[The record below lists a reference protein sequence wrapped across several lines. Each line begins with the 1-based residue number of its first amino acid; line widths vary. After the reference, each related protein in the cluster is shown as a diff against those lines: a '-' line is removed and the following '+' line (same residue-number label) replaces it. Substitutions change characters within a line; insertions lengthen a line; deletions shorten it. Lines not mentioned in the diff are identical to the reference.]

1 MTDWHTPYRRM
12 QLKVVAFVL
21 GLGIV
26 IQIVKFIGLL
36 IRKLIGLGAVGAA
49 AVVGGV
55 GGVVLLVLVVS
66 LLRRVFR
73 KRRPEGPL
81 PPAHSLMH
89 EEPTLLSVPAF
100 YLGPQPLSPYG
111 APMTD
116 LSLVHLALT
125 RQTIGVLTLE
135 NRAQSPVL
143 LTTDGVRVRFR
154 PMSSRHAGPHHAGRY
169 WEAPAII
176 LAHPSLLRR
185 EPATTETG
193 YWADTPAELEAYA
206 EEVAAELG
214 LPRQELAEALL
225 RGDSR
230 RLAALN
236 AWSGGYLGE
245 MVPGPGGGEVFR
257 APEMRLVIADPDR
270 PDVPAAEAVVGEVL
284 LAVQQA
290 LRR

>member
-1 MTDWHTPYRRM
+1 MTNWHTPYRRM

-55 GGVVLLVLVVS
+55 VLLVLVVS

-73 KRRPEGPL
+73 KRRPE
-81 PPAHSLMH
+81 
-89 EEPTLLSVPAF
+89 EPTLLSVPAF
-100 YLGPQPLSPYG
+100 YLGPQPLSPCG

-143 LTTDGVRVRFR
+143 LIADGVRVRFR
-154 PMSSRHAGPHHAGRY
+154 PMSSTHAGPHHAGRD

-257 APEMRLVIADPDR
+257 APEMRLVIADPDH
-270 PDVPAAEAVVGEVL
+270 PNVPAAEAVVGEVL

-290 LRR
+290 LHR

>member
-1 MTDWHTPYRRM
+1 MTNWHTPYRRM
-12 QLKVVAFVL
+12 QLKVVVFVL

-26 IQIVKFIGLL
+26 IQIVELVRFL
-36 IRKLIGLGAVGAA
+36 IRRLIGLGVVGAA
-49 AVVGGV
+49 AVVGGI
-55 GGVVLLVLVVS
+55 VLLVLLVS
-66 LLRRVFR
+66 LLRRIFR
-73 KRRPEGPL
+73 KRRPEEPL
-81 PPAHSLMH
+81 PPAYSLMH
-89 EEPTLLSVPAF
+89 EGPAMLRVPAF
-100 YLGPQPLSPYG
+100 YLGPQPLSPCG

-116 LSLVHLALT
+116 PPLVHLALT
-125 RQTIGVLTLE
+125 QQAVGVLMPE
-135 NRAQSPVL
+135 NRELSPVL
-143 LTTDGVRVRFR
+143 LTTDGVRVRSR

-270 PDVPAAEAVVGEVL
+270 PSIPAAEAVVGEVL
-284 LAVQQA
+284 IAVQQA

>member
-1 MTDWHTPYRRM
+1 MTNWHTPYRRM

-55 GGVVLLVLVVS
+55 VLLVLVVS

-73 KRRPEGPL
+73 KRRPE
-81 PPAHSLMH
+81 
-89 EEPTLLSVPAF
+89 EPTLLSVPAF
-100 YLGPQPLSPYG
+100 YLGPQPLSPCG

-125 RQTIGVLTLE
+125 RQTIGVLMLE
-135 NRAQSPVL
+135 NKAQSPVL
-143 LTTDGVRVRFR
+143 LIADGVRVRFR
-154 PMSSRHAGPHHAGRY
+154 PMSSSHAGPHHAGRY

-257 APEMRLVIADPDR
+257 APEMRLVIADSDR

>member
-1 MTDWHTPYRRM
+1 
-12 QLKVVAFVL
+12 
-21 GLGIV
+21 
-26 IQIVKFIGLL
+26 
-36 IRKLIGLGAVGAA
+36 
-49 AVVGGV
+49 
-55 GGVVLLVLVVS
+55 
-66 LLRRVFR
+66 
-73 KRRPEGPL
+73 
-81 PPAHSLMH
+81 MH
-89 EEPTLLSVPAF
+89 EEPAILSVPAF

-111 APMTD
+111 TPMTD
-116 LSLVHLALT
+116 LLLVHLALT
-125 RQTIGVLTLE
+125 RQTISVLTLE

-154 PMSSRHAGPHHAGRY
+154 PMSSRHAGPHYAGRY

-206 EEVAAELG
+206 EDVAAELG

-290 LRR
+290 LHR

>member
-1 MTDWHTPYRRM
+1 MTNWHTPYRRM

-55 GGVVLLVLVVS
+55 VLLVLVVS

-73 KRRPEGPL
+73 KRRPEEQ
-81 PPAHSLMH
+81 A
-89 EEPTLLSVPAF
+89 LLSVPAF

-125 RQTIGVLTLE
+125 RQTIGVLMPE

-143 LTTDGVRVRFR
+143 LIADGVRVRFR
-154 PMSSRHAGPHHAGRY
+154 PMSSSHAGPHHAGRY

-230 RLAALN
+230 RLGALN

>member
-1 MTDWHTPYRRM
+1 MTNWHTPYRRM

-55 GGVVLLVLVVS
+55 VLLVLVVS

-73 KRRPEGPL
+73 KRRPE
-81 PPAHSLMH
+81 
-89 EEPTLLSVPAF
+89 EPTLLSVPAF
-100 YLGPQPLSPYG
+100 YLGPQPLSPCG

-125 RQTIGVLTLE
+125 RQTIGVLMLE
-135 NRAQSPVL
+135 NKAQSPVL
-143 LTTDGVRVRFR
+143 LIADGVRVRFR
-154 PMSSRHAGPHHAGRY
+154 PMSSTHAGPHHAGRD

-257 APEMRLVIADPDR
+257 APEMRLVIADSDR

-290 LRR
+290 LHR

>member
-1 MTDWHTPYRRM
+1 MTNWHTPYRRM

-73 KRRPEGPL
+73 KRRPE
-81 PPAHSLMH
+81 
-89 EEPTLLSVPAF
+89 EPTLLSVPAF
-100 YLGPQPLSPYG
+100 YLGPQPLSPCG

-125 RQTIGVLTLE
+125 RQTIGVLMPE

-143 LTTDGVRVRFR
+143 LIADGVRVRFR
-154 PMSSRHAGPHHAGRY
+154 PMSSTHAGPHHAGRD

-206 EEVAAELG
+206 EEAAAELG

-257 APEMRLVIADPDR
+257 APEMRLVIADSDR

>member
-1 MTDWHTPYRRM
+1 MTNWHTPYRRM

-73 KRRPEGPL
+73 KRRPE
-81 PPAHSLMH
+81 
-89 EEPTLLSVPAF
+89 EPTLLSVPAF
-100 YLGPQPLSPYG
+100 YLGPQPLSPCG

-125 RQTIGVLTLE
+125 RQTIGVLMPE

-143 LTTDGVRVRFR
+143 LIADGVRVRFR
-154 PMSSRHAGPHHAGRY
+154 PMSSTHAGPHHAGRD

>member
-1 MTDWHTPYRRM
+1 MTNWHTPYRRM

-73 KRRPEGPL
+73 KRRPE
-81 PPAHSLMH
+81 
-89 EEPTLLSVPAF
+89 EPTLLSVPAF
-100 YLGPQPLSPYG
+100 YLGPQPLSSCG

-125 RQTIGVLTLE
+125 RQTIGVLMPE

-143 LTTDGVRVRFR
+143 LIADGVRVRFR
-154 PMSSRHAGPHHAGRY
+154 PMSSTHAGPHHAGRD

-257 APEMRLVIADPDR
+257 APEMRLVIADSDR

>member
-73 KRRPEGPL
+73 KRRPE
-81 PPAHSLMH
+81 
-89 EEPTLLSVPAF
+89 EPTLLSVPAF
-100 YLGPQPLSPYG
+100 YLGPQPLSPCG

-125 RQTIGVLTLE
+125 RQTIGVLMLE
-135 NRAQSPVL
+135 NKAQSPVL
-143 LTTDGVRVRFR
+143 LIADGVRVRFR
-154 PMSSRHAGPHHAGRY
+154 PMSSSHAGPHHAGRY

-290 LRR
+290 LHR

>member
-1 MTDWHTPYRRM
+1 MTNWHTPYRRM

-26 IQIVKFIGLL
+26 IQIVKFIGFL

-49 AVVGGV
+49 AVV

-73 KRRPEGPL
+73 KRRPE
-81 PPAHSLMH
+81 
-89 EEPTLLSVPAF
+89 EPTLLSVPAF
-100 YLGPQPLSPYG
+100 YLGPQPLSPCG

-125 RQTIGVLTLE
+125 RQTIGVLMPE

-143 LTTDGVRVRFR
+143 LIADGVRVRFR
-154 PMSSRHAGPHHAGRY
+154 PMSSTHAGPHHAGRD

-257 APEMRLVIADPDR
+257 APEMRLVIADSDR

>member
-1 MTDWHTPYRRM
+1 MTNWHTPYRRM

-55 GGVVLLVLVVS
+55 VLLVLVIS

-73 KRRPEGPL
+73 KRRP
-81 PPAHSLMH
+81 

-100 YLGPQPLSPYG
+100 YLGPQPLSPCG

-125 RQTIGVLTLE
+125 RQTIGVLMPE

-143 LTTDGVRVRFR
+143 LIADGVRVRFR
-154 PMSSRHAGPHHAGRY
+154 PMSSTHAGPHHAGRD

-257 APEMRLVIADPDR
+257 APEMRLVIADSDR

-290 LRR
+290 LHR

>member
-1 MTDWHTPYRRM
+1 M
-12 QLKVVAFVL
+12 
-21 GLGIV
+21 
-26 IQIVKFIGLL
+26 

-55 GGVVLLVLVVS
+55 VLLVLVIS

-89 EEPTLLSVPAF
+89 EEQALLSVPAF

-125 RQTIGVLTLE
+125 RQTIGVLMLE

-143 LTTDGVRVRFR
+143 LITDGVRVRFR
-154 PMSSRHAGPHHAGRY
+154 PMSSSHAGPHHAGRY

-257 APEMRLVIADPDR
+257 APEMRLVIADPDH

>member
-26 IQIVKFIGLL
+26 IQIVKFIGFL
-36 IRKLIGLGAVGAA
+36 IRRLIGLGAVGAA
-49 AVVGGV
+49 AVV

-73 KRRPEGPL
+73 KRRP
-81 PPAHSLMH
+81 

-125 RQTIGVLTLE
+125 RQTIGVLMLE

-143 LTTDGVRVRFR
+143 LIADGVRVRFR
-154 PMSSRHAGPHHAGRY
+154 PMSSSHAGPHHAGRY

-245 MVPGPGGGEVFR
+245 MVPGPGGGGCSGPPRCAWSSPTRIIPTSRPPRPWSARCCSRCSRPCTGEMPR
-257 APEMRLVIADPDR
+257 AR
-270 PDVPAAEAVVGEVL
+270 PRSP
-284 LAVQQA
+284 
-290 LRR
+290 

>member
-1 MTDWHTPYRRM
+1 MTNWHTPYRRM

-55 GGVVLLVLVVS
+55 VLLVLVIS

-73 KRRPEGPL
+73 KRRP
-81 PPAHSLMH
+81 

-100 YLGPQPLSPYG
+100 YLGPQPLSPCG

-125 RQTIGVLTLE
+125 RQTIGVLMPE

-143 LTTDGVRVRFR
+143 LIADGVRVRFR
-154 PMSSRHAGPHHAGRY
+154 PMSSTHAGPHHAGRD

-290 LRR
+290 LHR

>member
-1 MTDWHTPYRRM
+1 MTNWHTPYRRM

-73 KRRPEGPL
+73 KRRPEEQ
-81 PPAHSLMH
+81 A
-89 EEPTLLSVPAF
+89 LLSVPAF
-100 YLGPQPLSPYG
+100 YLGPQPLSPCG

-125 RQTIGVLTLE
+125 RQTIGVLMPE

-143 LTTDGVRVRFR
+143 LIADGVRVRFR
-154 PMSSRHAGPHHAGRY
+154 PMSSSHAGPHHAGRY

-257 APEMRLVIADPDR
+257 APEMRLVIADSDR

>member
-1 MTDWHTPYRRM
+1 MTNWHTPYRRM

-36 IRKLIGLGAVGAA
+36 IRKFIGLGAVGAA
-49 AVVGGV
+49 AVV

-73 KRRPEGPL
+73 KRRPEEQ
-81 PPAHSLMH
+81 A
-89 EEPTLLSVPAF
+89 LLSVPAF
-100 YLGPQPLSPYG
+100 YLGPQPLSPCG

-125 RQTIGVLTLE
+125 RQTIGVLMPE

-143 LTTDGVRVRFR
+143 LIADGVRVRFR
-154 PMSSRHAGPHHAGRY
+154 PMSSSHAGPHHAGRY

>member
-26 IQIVKFIGLL
+26 IQIVKFIGFL
-36 IRKLIGLGAVGAA
+36 IRRLIGLGAVGAA

-73 KRRPEGPL
+73 TRRPEEPL
-81 PPAHSLMH
+81 PPAYSLMH
-89 EEPTLLSVPAF
+89 EEPAILSVPAF

-111 APMTD
+111 TPMTD

-284 LAVQQA
+284 TAVQQA

>member
-1 MTDWHTPYRRM
+1 MTNWHTPYRRM

-55 GGVVLLVLVVS
+55 VLLVLVVS

-73 KRRPEGPL
+73 KRRPE
-81 PPAHSLMH
+81 
-89 EEPTLLSVPAF
+89 EPTLLSVPAF
-100 YLGPQPLSPYG
+100 YLGPQPLSPCG

-125 RQTIGVLTLE
+125 RQTIGVLMPE

-143 LTTDGVRVRFR
+143 LIADGVRVRFR
-154 PMSSRHAGPHHAGRY
+154 PMSSTHAGPHHAGGY

-257 APEMRLVIADPDR
+257 APEMRLVIADSDR

>member
-1 MTDWHTPYRRM
+1 MTNWHTPYRRM

-73 KRRPEGPL
+73 KRRPE
-81 PPAHSLMH
+81 
-89 EEPTLLSVPAF
+89 EPTLLSVPAF
-100 YLGPQPLSPYG
+100 YLGPQPLSPCG

-125 RQTIGVLTLE
+125 RQTIGVLMPE

-143 LTTDGVRVRFR
+143 LIADGVRVRFR
-154 PMSSRHAGPHHAGRY
+154 PMSSTHAGPHHAGRD

-257 APEMRLVIADPDR
+257 APEMRLVIADSDR

-290 LRR
+290 LHR

>member
-26 IQIVKFIGLL
+26 IQIVKFIGFL
-36 IRKLIGLGAVGAA
+36 IRRLIGLGAVGAA

-55 GGVVLLVLVVS
+55 VLLVLVIS

-89 EEPTLLSVPAF
+89 EEQALLSVPAF

-125 RQTIGVLTLE
+125 RQTIGVLMLE

-143 LTTDGVRVRFR
+143 LITDGVRVRFR
-154 PMSSRHAGPHHAGRY
+154 PMSSSHAGPHHAGRY

-236 AWSGGYLGE
+236 AWSDGYLGE

-290 LRR
+290 LHR

>member
-1 MTDWHTPYRRM
+1 MTNWHTPYRRM

-49 AVVGGV
+49 SVV

-73 KRRPEGPL
+73 KRRP
-81 PPAHSLMH
+81 

-116 LSLVHLALT
+116 LFLVHLALT
-125 RQTIGVLTLE
+125 RQTIGVLMLE

-143 LTTDGVRVRFR
+143 LIADGVRVRFR
-154 PMSSRHAGPHHAGRY
+154 PMSSSHAGPHHAGRY

-176 LAHPSLLRR
+176 LAPPSLLRR

-245 MVPGPGGGEVFR
+245 MVPGPRGGEVFR
-257 APEMRLVIADPDR
+257 APEMRLVIADPDH

>member
-1 MTDWHTPYRRM
+1 MTNWHTPYRRM

-55 GGVVLLVLVVS
+55 VLLVLVVS

-73 KRRPEGPL
+73 KRRPE
-81 PPAHSLMH
+81 
-89 EEPTLLSVPAF
+89 EPTLLSVPAF
-100 YLGPQPLSPYG
+100 YLGPQPLSPCG

-125 RQTIGVLTLE
+125 RQTIGVLMPE

-143 LTTDGVRVRFR
+143 LIADGVRVRFR
-154 PMSSRHAGPHHAGRY
+154 PMSSTHAGPHHAGRD

-257 APEMRLVIADPDR
+257 APEMRLVIADSDR

-290 LRR
+290 LHR

>member
-1 MTDWHTPYRRM
+1 MTNWHTPYRRM

-49 AVVGGV
+49 SVV

-73 KRRPEGPL
+73 KRRP
-81 PPAHSLMH
+81 

-116 LSLVHLALT
+116 LFLVHLALT
-125 RQTIGVLTLE
+125 RQTIGVLMLE

-143 LTTDGVRVRFR
+143 LIADGVRVRFR
-154 PMSSRHAGPHHAGRY
+154 PMSSSHAGPHHAGRY

-257 APEMRLVIADPDR
+257 APEMRLVIADPDH

>member
-1 MTDWHTPYRRM
+1 MP
-12 QLKVVAFVL
+12 
-21 GLGIV
+21 
-26 IQIVKFIGLL
+26 
-36 IRKLIGLGAVGAA
+36 
-49 AVVGGV
+49 
-55 GGVVLLVLVVS
+55 
-66 LLRRVFR
+66 
-73 KRRPEGPL
+73 
-81 PPAHSLMH
+81 
-89 EEPTLLSVPAF
+89 
-100 YLGPQPLSPYG
+100 
-111 APMTD
+111 
-116 LSLVHLALT
+116 
-125 RQTIGVLTLE
+125 E

-143 LTTDGVRVRFR
+143 LIADGVRVRFR
-154 PMSSRHAGPHHAGRY
+154 PMSSSHAGPHHAGRY

-257 APEMRLVIADPDR
+257 APEMRLVIADSDR

>member
-1 MTDWHTPYRRM
+1 MTNWHTPYRRM

-55 GGVVLLVLVVS
+55 VLLVLVVS

-73 KRRPEGPL
+73 KRRPEE
-81 PPAHSLMH
+81 PA
-89 EEPTLLSVPAF
+89 LLSVPAF

-125 RQTIGVLTLE
+125 RQTIGVLMLE

-143 LTTDGVRVRFR
+143 LIADGVRVRFR
-154 PMSSRHAGPHHAGRY
+154 PMSSSHAGPHHAGRY

-257 APEMRLVIADPDR
+257 APEMRLVIADSDR

>member
-1 MTDWHTPYRRM
+1 MTNWHTPYRRM

-73 KRRPEGPL
+73 KRRPE
-81 PPAHSLMH
+81 
-89 EEPTLLSVPAF
+89 EPTLLSVPAF
-100 YLGPQPLSPYG
+100 YLGPQPLSPCG

-125 RQTIGVLTLE
+125 RQTIGVLMPE

-143 LTTDGVRVRFR
+143 LIADGVRVRFR
-154 PMSSRHAGPHHAGRY
+154 PMSSSHAGPHHAGGY

-257 APEMRLVIADPDR
+257 APEMRLVIADSDR

>member
-1 MTDWHTPYRRM
+1 MTNWHTPYRRM

-73 KRRPEGPL
+73 KRRPE
-81 PPAHSLMH
+81 
-89 EEPTLLSVPAF
+89 EPTLLSVPAF
-100 YLGPQPLSPYG
+100 YLGPQPLSPCG

-125 RQTIGVLTLE
+125 RQTIGVLMPE

-143 LTTDGVRVRFR
+143 LIADGVRVRFR
-154 PMSSRHAGPHHAGRY
+154 PMSSTHAGPHHAGRD

-290 LRR
+290 LHR

>member
-1 MTDWHTPYRRM
+1 M
-12 QLKVVAFVL
+12 
-21 GLGIV
+21 
-26 IQIVKFIGLL
+26 

-73 KRRPEGPL
+73 KRRPE
-81 PPAHSLMH
+81 
-89 EEPTLLSVPAF
+89 EPTLLSVPAF
-100 YLGPQPLSPYG
+100 YLGPQPLSPCG

-125 RQTIGVLTLE
+125 RQTIGVLMPE

-143 LTTDGVRVRFR
+143 LIADGVRVRFR
-154 PMSSRHAGPHHAGRY
+154 PMSSTHAGPHHAGRD

-290 LRR
+290 LHR

>member
-1 MTDWHTPYRRM
+1 MTNWHTPYRRM

-55 GGVVLLVLVVS
+55 VLLVLVVS

-73 KRRPEGPL
+73 KRRPE
-81 PPAHSLMH
+81 
-89 EEPTLLSVPAF
+89 EPTLLSVPAF
-100 YLGPQPLSPYG
+100 YLGPQPLSPCG

-125 RQTIGVLTLE
+125 RQTIGVLMPE

-143 LTTDGVRVRFR
+143 LIADGVRVRFR
-154 PMSSRHAGPHHAGRY
+154 PMSSTHAGPHHAGRD

-257 APEMRLVIADPDR
+257 APEMRLVIADSDR

>member
-1 MTDWHTPYRRM
+1 MTNWHTPYRRM

-49 AVVGGV
+49 SVV

-73 KRRPEGPL
+73 KRRP
-81 PPAHSLMH
+81 

-116 LSLVHLALT
+116 LFLVHLALT
-125 RQTIGVLTLE
+125 RQTIGVLMLE
-135 NRAQSPVL
+135 NKAQSPVL
-143 LTTDGVRVRFR
+143 LIADGVRVRFR
-154 PMSSRHAGPHHAGRY
+154 PMSSSHAGPHHAGRY

-257 APEMRLVIADPDR
+257 APEMRLVIADPDH

>member
-1 MTDWHTPYRRM
+1 MTNWHTPYRRM

-26 IQIVKFIGLL
+26 IQIVKFIGFL
-36 IRKLIGLGAVGAA
+36 IRRLIGLGAVGAA
-49 AVVGGV
+49 AVV

-73 KRRPEGPL
+73 KRRPE
-81 PPAHSLMH
+81 
-89 EEPTLLSVPAF
+89 EPTLLSVPAF
-100 YLGPQPLSPYG
+100 YLGPQPLSPCG

-125 RQTIGVLTLE
+125 RQTIGVLMPE

-143 LTTDGVRVRFR
+143 LIADGVRVRFR
-154 PMSSRHAGPHHAGRY
+154 PMSSSHAGPHHAGGY

-257 APEMRLVIADPDR
+257 APEMRLVIADSDR